1 MLRSIRAR
9 LLLVSLVSLGPVA
22 IAGVFTQRALSSQLE
37 ASLSV
42 STAHEILKLLG
53 KVDTALGR
61 TRGAVAAYAL
71 FDDHS
76 AVLTVTGAST
86 AAQRDLGALRRL
98 VQDDPTQLERIKAL
112 ERGLGEWEHDQGRML
127 MDLVQRGERQAA
139 VRVAGSSWLV
149 LQGLA
154 ERLTLVT
161 AAEYVKLEQRT
172 AIYATA
178 QRRTMVVLLLGGVAA
193 ILVAVLSAVVL
204 GRRITRPLMNLTSSA
219 RAVAEGDMTRRVDI
233 VTHDEIGVLGS
244 AFNAMLRQVTE
255 RQEALSRAR
264 RQAEALLA
272 IARVVGGTNSL
283 QEALRLVCRELAH
296 LTGADTVGAYV
307 LDPHGAELRPV
318 AGYHVPKDVLGPLVD
333 LRVAMAEHD
342 FHDELVVRGRPV
354 WSDDVAADPRFGF
367 PAFRQFPH
375 QSSLMLP
382 LVLDDGPR
390 VPSDFSSTSAPGR
403 VSGAFYL
410 VWWKERRRFAEP
422 ELETLQTVGQQ
433 VGILLRNARLVEALE
448 NRAGRLRTL
457 AGLNHLVSSSL
468 EVETVLRGIACAAAE
483 LVGAPVASFWLA
495 DDARR
500 VLELRAF
507 SDETIGTD
515 FVARR
520 QRYDDGALGWVAI
533 HRQPLSVPDVFAA
546 RGFQDQA
553 WWRAHGF
560 SSFLGVPVVL
570 DDVLL
575 AVLSLNGTAPVRL
588 SADDWELVG
597 MFVTQAGVAI
607 RNARLYAESSLH
619 AKRLETLTRL
629 TKVITSSLD
638 PEAILP
644 VLADAAVSLFP
655 GAACRVWIVEADRI
669 RLRAEAGV
677 KAVGGGNQLEL
688 PLGEGLIGRVCASTA
703 PVVLDDVY
711 QFPDLRNAEW
721 LRGQGFRSIAALPLV
736 MGRAVAGAFVVATRE
751 AHHFEADEVSLLQ
764 ALAEQTAVVLEKAR
778 LFRDVQERQRLTDD
792 LYALAVALERSM
804 HLRDRLQAFVERA
817 KAALQFD
824 RFAVMLA
831 TPDGA
836 TLELLAGTD
845 IEHGTVRKVRLSEIG
860 GGYRRAWDTGETL
873 VVGSDE
879 ALAALTPLSADIQRD
894 PVFRTRRFVIVPLKF
909 RGRPIGIVSAD
920 NKPSRRPI
928 TPESVARLELFCQ
941 ELAHSVSNARLYT
954 EAQRRERE
962 VTVLFEFTRRIAA
975 TLDLGEVLD
984 IITQYATETL
994 GCDGAAVYRWD
1005 PTLGALVFARS
1016 RHTGAAAAH
1025 VPQLQPGEGIAGR
1038 AFAERRPV
1046 WTNDRASDPN
1056 VTYRPD
1062 TEDAL
1067 GNTARAFIG
1076 VPIVIRDEVY
1086 GVLLAHRLS
1095 PHEWGADEVRLLS
1108 RVSAPAAVAV
1118 ENARLYAETQ
1128 QNLAGAGLLN
1138 EAARTLHRTLD
1149 VRRRLPAALADLG
1162 RTVNAIG
1169 ASVSVFNSAGYAD
1182 QVIPW
1187 GAAAYAGAG
1196 CITPLFRHRDEPL
1209 LVADVDRLGETV
1221 PGASLSADVRSLAAF
1236 TVRGRSRSLGVLTL
1250 LFGTPRVLSP
1260 FERRLLAAYAD
1271 QLAMALDNTALFE
1284 EAETQKTLLEHIF
1297 ASTSD
1302 GILFL
1307 DQAGRIAALN
1317 RRGEELLGVSTS
1329 EVVGRPFIT
1338 YLVDAL
1344 GERLRWVTP
1353 EGRSLQEIV
1362 EDLEQEA
1369 TGDLEVQE
1377 PTLATLRW
1385 HASPTLDTFGARVG
1399 VTVTLRDVTR
1409 EREVDRMKTEFVS
1422 AVSHE
1427 LRTPLTSIKGSLHL
1441 LLLDDSRPLEATQRE
1456 LLAICLN
1463 NTERLIRLITDILD
1477 VSKIEA
1483 GRIELA
1489 LSHRRVAE
1497 FIQIAVDGIRAFAD
1511 SRDVR
1516 VVVEA
1521 VATLPEVRVDLDRMV
1536 QVMTNLLSNAI
1547 KFSSPGSEVR
1557 VRADHVGAAVEIR
1570 VIDHG
1575 RGIAP
1580 TDLPRLFRKFQ
1591 QLDSR
1596 TIREVG
1602 GTGLG
1607 LAICHGLVSEH
1618 GGTIR
1623 VESLPGQGSTF
1634 IVALPAASIPSASI
1648 PRLAQGVGSD
1658 P

>member
-22 IAGVFTQRALSSQLE
+22 VAGVFTHRALSKQLE

-42 STAHEILKLLG
+42 STAHEVLKLLG
-53 KVDTALGR
+53 RVDTSLSR
-61 TRGAVAAYAL
+61 TRGAIASYVL
-71 FDDHS
+71 FDDPS
-76 AVLTVTGAST
+76 ATLAVASAFT
-86 AAQRDLGALRRL
+86 AARTDLATLRRL
-98 VQDDPTQLERIKAL
+98 VREDSSQLERVKVL
-112 ERGLGEWEHDQGRML
+112 ERGLEEWEHGQGRL
-127 MDLVQRGERQAA
+127 LADLVRRRERPAA
-139 VRVAGSSWLV
+139 LRVAGASWIL
-149 LQGLA
+149 LHGLA
-154 ERLTLVT
+154 EQLTQV
-161 AAEYVKLEQRT
+161 AGAEHVRLEQRT
-172 AIYATA
+172 AVYATA

-193 ILVAVLSAVVL
+193 IVVAVAAAVVL

-219 RAVAEGDMTRRVDI
+219 QAVAEGDMTRRVDI
-233 VTHDEIGVLGS
+233 ATDDEIGVLGS

-264 RQAEALLA
+264 RQAESLLA
-272 IARVVGGTNSL
+272 IARVVGGTDSL

-296 LTGADTVGAYV
+296 LTGADTVAAYV
-307 LDPHGAELRPV
+307 LDPHGAELRPM
-318 AGYHVPKDVLGPLVD
+318 AGYHVPKDALARLMD
-333 LRVAMAEHD
+333 LRVTVAEQG
-342 FHDELVVRGRPV
+342 FRDEVVVRGRPV
-354 WSDDVAADPRFGF
+354 WSEDVAADPRFGF
-367 PAFRQFPH
+367 SAFRQFPH

-382 LVLDDGPR
+382 LVLDEGVR
-390 VPSDFSSTSAPGR
+390 VSSGASAASTPTR

-422 ELETLQTVGQQ
+422 ELGTLQTVGQQ

-448 NRAGRLRTL
+448 TRAARLRTL

-483 LVGAPVASFWLA
+483 LVGAPLASFWLA
-495 DDARR
+495 DEARR
-500 VLELRAF
+500 VLDLRAF
-507 SDETIGTD
+507 SDETIGSD

-520 QRYDDGALGWVAI
+520 QRYDEGALGWVAT
-533 HRQPLSVPDVFAA
+533 HRQPLSVPDVFGAE
-546 RGFQDQA
+546 GFRDQA
-553 WWRAHGF
+553 WWRTHGF

-575 AVLSLNGTAPVRL
+575 AVLSLNGTTPLQL

-607 RNARLYAESSLH
+607 RNARLYAESALH

-629 TKVITSSLD
+629 TRVITSSLD
-638 PEAILP
+638 PDAILP
-644 VLADAAVSLFP
+644 VLAGAAVSLFP
-655 GAACRVWIVEADRI
+655 GSACRVWIVEGDRV

-677 KAVGGGNQLEL
+677 QTAGGGRRLEL
-688 PLGEGLIGRVCASTA
+688 PLGEGLIGRVCAATA

-711 QFPDLRNAEW
+711 QFPDLQNAEW

-736 MGRAVAGAFVVATRE
+736 MGRTAAGAFVVATRE

-804 HLRDRLQAFVERA
+804 ELRDRLQAFVERA
-817 KAALQFD
+817 KTALQFD

-836 TLELLAGTD
+836 SLELLAGTD
-845 IEHGTVRKVRLSEIG
+845 IEQGTVRRVRLSEVG
-860 GGYRRAWDTGETL
+860 GGYRRAWDAGETL

-894 PVFRTRRFVIVPLKF
+894 PVFRARRFVIVPLKF
-909 RGRPIGIVSAD
+909 RGRPIGVVSAD

-975 TLDLGEVLD
+975 TLDLDEVLD
-984 IITQYATETL
+984 IITEYATETL

-1005 PTLGALVFARS
+1005 STLGALVFARS
-1016 RHTGAAAAH
+1016 RHTGETGVH
-1025 VPQLQPGEGIAGR
+1025 VPRLQPGEGIAGR

-1046 WTNDRASDPN
+1046 WTSDRVSDPN
-1056 VTYRPD
+1056 VTYRPA
-1062 TEDAL
+1062 TEDAV
-1067 GNTARAFIG
+1067 GKTARAFIG

-1086 GVLLAHRLS
+1086 GVLLAHRIA
-1095 PHEWGADEVRLLS
+1095 PHDWGADEVRLLS

-1169 ASVSVFNSAGYAD
+1169 ASVSVFDVAAQAD
-1182 QVIPW
+1182 PVIPW

-1196 CITPLFRHRDEPL
+1196 CIVPLFRQRDEPL
-1209 LVADVDRLGETV
+1209 LVADVEHLRDTV
-1221 PGASLSADVRSLAAF
+1221 PGASLSTEVRSLAAF
-1236 TVRGRSRSLGVLTL
+1236 PVRGRSRSLGVLTL
-1250 LFGTPRVLSP
+1250 LFGTRRLLSP
-1260 FERRLLAAYAD
+1260 FEQRLLAAYAD

-1317 RRGEELLGVSTS
+1317 RRGEELLGVSTA
-1329 EVVGRPFIT
+1329 EVVGRPFVA

-1353 EGRSLQEIV
+1353 DGRSLQEIV

-1369 TGDLEVQE
+1369 SGDLEVQE
-1377 PTLATLRW
+1377 PSLATLRW
-1385 HASPTLDTFGARVG
+1385 HASPTLDTLGARVG
-1399 VTVTLRDVTR
+1399 VTVTLRDITR

-1441 LLLDDSRPLEATQRE
+1441 LLLDDSRPLDATQRE

-1463 NTERLIRLITDILD
+1463 NTDRLIRLITDILD

-1483 GRIELA
+1483 GRIELS
-1489 LSHRRVAE
+1489 LSHRRVGE

-1516 VVVEA
+1516 VVTELA
-1521 VATLPEVRVDLDRMV
+1521 AGLPEVRVDLDRMV

-1547 KFSSPGSEVR
+1547 KFSPPGNEVR
-1557 VRADHVGAAVEIR
+1557 VRADQTFAAVEIR
-1570 VIDHG
+1570 VVDHG

-1580 TDLPRLFRKFQ
+1580 SDLPRLFQKFQ

-1623 VESLPGQGSTF
+1623 VESVAGQGSTF
-1634 IVALPAASIPSASI
+1634 IVSLPTPSIAASSI
-1648 PRLAQGVGSD
+1648 SRLA
-1658 P
+1658 

>member
-1 MLRSIRAR
+1 
-9 LLLVSLVSLGPVA
+9 
-22 IAGVFTQRALSSQLE
+22 
-37 ASLSV
+37 
-42 STAHEILKLLG
+42 
-53 KVDTALGR
+53 
-61 TRGAVAAYAL
+61 
-71 FDDHS
+71 
-76 AVLTVTGAST
+76 
-86 AAQRDLGALRRL
+86 
-98 VQDDPTQLERIKAL
+98 
-112 ERGLGEWEHDQGRML
+112 
-127 MDLVQRGERQAA
+127 
-139 VRVAGSSWLV
+139 
-149 LQGLA
+149 
-154 ERLTLVT
+154 
-161 AAEYVKLEQRT
+161 
-172 AIYATA
+172 
-178 QRRTMVVLLLGGVAA
+178 
-193 ILVAVLSAVVL
+193 
-204 GRRITRPLMNLTSSA
+204 
-219 RAVAEGDMTRRVDI
+219 
-233 VTHDEIGVLGS
+233 
-244 AFNAMLRQVTE
+244 
-255 RQEALSRAR
+255 
-264 RQAEALLA
+264 
-272 IARVVGGTNSL
+272 
-283 QEALRLVCRELAH
+283 
-296 LTGADTVGAYV
+296 
-307 LDPHGAELRPV
+307 
-318 AGYHVPKDVLGPLVD
+318 
-333 LRVAMAEHD
+333 
-342 FHDELVVRGRPV
+342 
-354 WSDDVAADPRFGF
+354 
-367 PAFRQFPH
+367 
-375 QSSLMLP
+375 MLP
-382 LVLDDGPR
+382 LVLDDGLR
-390 VPSDFSSTSAPGR
+390 VPSDFSSTSSPER
-403 VSGAFYL
+403 VSGVFYL

-422 ELETLQTVGQQ
+422 ELGTLQTVGQQ

-448 NRAGRLRTL
+448 TRAARLRTL

-468 EVETVLRGIACAAAE
+468 EVDTVLRGIACAAAE
-483 LVGAPVASFWLA
+483 LVRAPVASFWLA

-507 SDETIGTD
+507 SDETIGSD

-520 QRYDDGALGWVAI
+520 QQYDDGALGWVAT

-546 RGFQDQA
+546 GGVQDQA

-575 AVLSLNGTAPVRL
+575 AVLSLNGTTPVRM

-607 RNARLYAESSLH
+607 RNARLYAESALH

-655 GAACRVWIVEADRI
+655 GAACRVWIVEADRV

-677 KAVGGGNQLEL
+677 KAAGGGRRLEL

-711 QFPDLRNAEW
+711 QSPDLRNAEW
-721 LRGQGFRSIAALPLV
+721 LSGQGFRSIAALPLV
-736 MGRAVAGAFVVATRE
+736 VGRAAAGALVVATRE
-751 AHHFEADEVSLLQ
+751 VHHFETDEVSLLQ

-778 LFRDVQERQRLTDD
+778 LFRDAQERQRLTDD

-804 HLRDRLQAFVERA
+804 DLRDRLQAFVEQA
-817 KAALQFD
+817 KTSLQFD

-831 TPDGA
+831 SPDGA

-845 IEHGTVRKVRLSEIG
+845 IEQGTVRRVRLSEIG
-860 GGYRRAWDTGETL
+860 GGYWRAWDAGETL

-879 ALAALTPLSADIQRD
+879 ALAALPPLSADIQRD
-894 PVFRTRRFVIVPLKF
+894 PVFRARRFVIVPLKF

-920 NKPSRRPI
+920 NTPSRRPMA
-928 TPESVARLELFCQ
+928 PESVARLELFCQ

-975 TLDLGEVLD
+975 TLDLDEVLD

-1005 PTLGALVFARS
+1005 ATLGALVFARS

-1046 WTNDRASDPN
+1046 WTNDRVSDPN

-1067 GNTARAFIG
+1067 GQTARAFIG

-1138 EAARTLHRTLD
+1138 EAAHTLHRTLD
-1149 VRRRLPAALADLG
+1149 VRRRLPAALAELG
-1162 RTVNAIG
+1162 RTINAIG
-1169 ASVSVFNSAGYAD
+1169 ASVSVFNGAHAD
-1182 QVIPW
+1182 HMIPW
-1187 GAAAYAGAG
+1187 GAASHAGAG
-1196 CITPLFRHRDEPL
+1196 CIAPLFRQRNEPM
-1209 LVADVDRLGETV
+1209 LVADVERLGETV

-1236 TVRGRSRSLGVLTL
+1236 PVRGRSRSLGVLTL

-1260 FERRLLAAYAD
+1260 FEQRLLAAYAD

-1302 GILFL
+1302 GMLFL

-1317 RRGEELLGVSTS
+1317 RRGEELLGVSTA
-1329 EVVGRPFIT
+1329 EVVGRPFVA

-1409 EREVDRMKTEFVS
+1409 ERAVDRLKTEFVS

-1441 LLLDDSRPLEATQRE
+1441 LLLDDARPLETTQRE

-1463 NTERLIRLITDILD
+1463 NTDRLIRLITDILD

-1483 GRIELA
+1483 GRIE
-1489 LSHRRVAE
+1489 
-1497 FIQIAVDGIRAFAD
+1497 
-1511 SRDVR
+1511 
-1516 VVVEA
+1516 
-1521 VATLPEVRVDLDRMV
+1521 P
-1536 QVMTNLLSNAI
+1536 
-1547 KFSSPGSEVR
+1547 P
-1557 VRADHVGAAVEIR
+1557 
-1570 VIDHG
+1570 
-1575 RGIAP
+1575 
-1580 TDLPRLFRKFQ
+1580 
-1591 QLDSR
+1591 
-1596 TIREVG
+1596 
-1602 GTGLG
+1602 
-1607 LAICHGLVSEH
+1607 
-1618 GGTIR
+1618 
-1623 VESLPGQGSTF
+1623 
-1634 IVALPAASIPSASI
+1634 
-1648 PRLAQGVGSD
+1648 
-1658 P
+1658 

>member
-1 MLRSIRAR
+1 MLHSIRAR

-22 IAGVFTQRALSSQLE
+22 IAGIFTQRALSDQLE
-37 ASLSV
+37 ASLRV
-42 STAHEILKLLG
+42 SAAHEVLKLLG
-53 KVDTALGR
+53 KVETSLGR
-61 TRGAVAAYAL
+61 TRGAIATYVL
-71 FDDHS
+71 FDDPN
-76 AVLTVTGAST
+76 AILTVASAST
-86 AAQRDLGALRRL
+86 AARKDLATVRRL
-98 VQDDPTQLERIKAL
+98 GRVDPPLLERVKAV
-112 ERGLGEWEHDQGRML
+112 ERGIDEWEHGQGRL
-127 MDLVQRGERQAA
+127 LAELVQRGERPAA
-139 VRVAGSSWLV
+139 VRLAGASWLLV
-149 LQGLA
+149 QGLGDELA
-154 ERLTLVT
+154 QVA
-161 AAEYVKLEQRT
+161 AAEHVRLEQLT
-172 AIYATA
+172 AVYATA

-193 ILVAVLSAVVL
+193 ILVAVAAAVVL
-204 GRRITRPLMNLTSSA
+204 GRRITKPLMTLTSSA
-219 RAVAEGDMTRRVDI
+219 QAVAEGDMTRRVEITTD
-233 VTHDEIGVLGS
+233 DEIGVLGS

-264 RQAEALLA
+264 SQAESLLA
-272 IARVVGGTNSL
+272 IARVVGGTDSL

-296 LTGADTVGAYV
+296 LTGADTVAAYV
-307 LDPHGAELRPV
+307 LDPLETELRPM
-318 AGYHVPKDVLGPLVD
+318 AGYHVPKEVLPFLRD
-333 LRVAMAEHD
+333 LRVPLAEQGFRHD
-342 FHDELVVRGRPV
+342 VVGRGQPV
-354 WSDDVAADPRFGF
+354 WSEDLSADPRFGF
-367 PAFRQFPH
+367 QAFRQFPH

-382 LVLDDGPR
+382 LVLDEG
-390 VPSDFSSTSAPGR
+390 VPNGSPAAKVPAR

-410 VWWKERRRFAEP
+410 VWWKARRRFAEP

-448 NRAGRLRTL
+448 NRAARLRAL

-468 EVETVLRGIACAAAE
+468 DVETVLRGIACAAAE
-483 LVGAPVASFWLA
+483 LVGAPLASFWLA
-495 DDARR
+495 DDTRR

-507 SDETIGTD
+507 SDETFGRD

-520 QRYDDGALGWVAI
+520 QRYDEGALGWVAT
-533 HRQPLSVPDVFAA
+533 HRQPLSVPDVFTAE
-546 RGFQDQA
+546 GFLDQA

-575 AVLSLNGTAPVRL
+575 AVLSLNGTSPPQL

-597 MFVTQAGVAI
+597 MFVIQAGVAI
-607 RNARLYAESSLH
+607 RNARLYAESALH

-629 TKVITSSLD
+629 TRVITSSLD

-644 VLADAAVSLFP
+644 VLAAAAVSLFP
-655 GAACRVWIVEADRI
+655 GAACRVWIVEGDRV
-669 RLRAEAGV
+669 RLRGEAGV
-677 KAVGGGNQLEL
+677 KETGGGRRLEL
-688 PLGEGLIGRVCASTA
+688 PLGEGLIGRVCVTTA

-711 QFPDLRNAEW
+711 QFPDLQNAEW

-736 MGRAVAGAFVVATRE
+736 TGRAAAGAFVVATRE
-751 AHHFEADEVSLLQ
+751 IHHFETDEVSLLQ

-792 LYALAVALERSM
+792 LYALTVVLERSM
-804 HLRDRLQAFVERA
+804 DLRDRLEAFVERA
-817 KAALQFD
+817 KTALQFD
-824 RFAVMLA
+824 RFAVMLV
-831 TPDGA
+831 TPDGG

-845 IEHGTVRKVRLSEIG
+845 IAQGTVRRVRLSEIG
-860 GGYRRAWDTGETL
+860 GGYRRTWDAGETL

-879 ALAALTPLSADIQRD
+879 ALAALTPLSVDIQRD
-894 PVFRTRRFVIVPLKF
+894 PVFRARRFVIVPLKF
-909 RGRPIGIVSAD
+909 RGRPIGVVSAD

-962 VTVLFEFTRRIAA
+962 FTVIFAFTRRIAA
-975 TLDLGEVLD
+975 TLDLDEVLD
-984 IITQYATETL
+984 VITQCATETL

-1005 PTLGALVFARS
+1005 ATLGALVFAGS
-1016 RHTGAAAAH
+1016 RHTGEVTAH
-1025 VPQLQPGEGIAGR
+1025 VPRLQPGEGIAGR
-1038 AFAERRPV
+1038 AFAERRAV
-1046 WTNDRASDPN
+1046 WTSDRASDPN
-1056 VTYRPD
+1056 VTYRPA
-1062 TEDAL
+1062 TEDA
-1067 GNTARAFIG
+1067 GGKTARAFIG

-1086 GVLLAHRLS
+1086 GVLLAHRLT

-1108 RVSAPAAVAV
+1108 RVSVPAAVAV

-1138 EAARTLHRTLD
+1138 EAARALHRTLD
-1149 VRRRLPAALADLG
+1149 VRRRLPAALAELG

-1169 ASVSVFNSAGYAD
+1169 VSVSVFGGAAQAD
-1182 QVIPW
+1182 QVIAW

-1196 CITPLFRHRDEPL
+1196 CIVPLFRQREEPL
-1209 LVADVDRLGETV
+1209 LVADAERLRETV
-1221 PGASLSADVRSLAAF
+1221 PGAALSTEVHSLAAF
-1236 TVRGRSRSLGVLTL
+1236 PVRGRSRSLGVLTL
-1250 LFGTPRVLSP
+1250 LFGTRRMLSP
-1260 FERRLLAAYAD
+1260 FEQRLLAAYAD

-1297 ASTSD
+1297 GSTSD

-1317 RRGEELLGVSTS
+1317 RRGEELLGVSTP
-1329 EVVGRPFIT
+1329 EVVGRPFVA

-1353 EGRSLQEIV
+1353 DGRSLQEIV
-1362 EDLEQEA
+1362 EDLEHEA
-1369 TGDLEVQE
+1369 SGDLEVQE
-1377 PTLATLRW
+1377 PALATLRW
-1385 HASPTLDTFGARVG
+1385 HASPTLDTLGARVG

-1463 NTERLIRLITDILD
+1463 NTDRLIRLITDILD

-1489 LSHRRVAE
+1489 LGHRRVAE

-1511 SRDVR
+1511 SREVR
-1516 VVVEA
+1516 VVTELA
-1521 VATLPEVRVDLDRMV
+1521 AGLPEVRVDLDRMV

-1547 KFSSPGSEVR
+1547 KFSPPCDEVR
-1557 VRADHVGAAVEIR
+1557 VRADQIGAGVEIR

-1580 TDLPRLFRKFQ
+1580 SDLPRLFQKFQ
-1591 QLDSR
+1591 QLGSR

-1623 VESLPGQGSTF
+1623 VESLLGQGSTF
-1634 IVALPAASIPSASI
+1634 IVTLPAASLASASI
-1648 PRLAQGVGSD
+1648 SKLI
-1658 P
+1658 